1 MALAPAPDTI
11 KALRLE
17 TSKIPV
23 NLCHWAKFFGYA
35 PTAYLF
41 VREGYIPFRPP
52 NQLQPSGEVFWPVNE
67 NLRASKA
74 KPGRRNAVKR
84 PEGRV
89 AMAACSRQR
98 QMPADSTTA

>member
-52 NQLQPSGEVFWPVNE
+52 NQLQPSGEVFWPE
-67 NLRASKA
+67 TKISAH
-74 KPGRRNAVKR
+74 
-84 PEGRV
+84 
-89 AMAACSRQR
+89 QR
-98 QMPADSTTA
+98 QSLGGETP